1 MKTKNKIEPWLFLA
15 PALIIYVLIVI
26 MPILWSLSYSFTDW
40 SGIGKMK
47 FIRLDNYVKMFSDKT
62 LWIAF
67 KNNIFFMIVGTV
79 FQLFMGLVMAV
90 LLSSISKGS
99 NILRV
104 IYFIP
109 CIVSSMAICKIF
121 DKLLS
126 VQPRGV
132 LVAITD
138 MLGLAPHAFLSEPN
152 WALTFVTLIDG
163 YKFCGLYMIIFYSA
177 FMNVSQEVLE
187 SAYLDGCNWFQQLI
201 YIKFPLIKNIF
212 FMVLIILING
222 CLKGFDVSYILTKGG
237 PGNASELV
245 STYMYKTAFSMS
257 KFGYGSTL
265 GVLIMAESP
274 IAVGVIQL
282 VQKVAT
288 RKDSE

>member
-1 MKTKNKIEPWLFLA
+1 MKPKNKIEPWLFAA
-15 PALIIYVLIVI
+15 PALIIYIFIVI
-26 MPILWSLSYSFTDW
+26 LPILWSLTYSFTDW
-40 SGIGKMK
+40 NGIGEMD
-47 FIRLDNYVKMFSDKT
+47 FVGLDNYVKMFSDKT

-67 KNNIFFMIVGTV
+67 KNNIFFMILGTV
-79 FQLFMGLVMAV
+79 FQLLMGLVMAV
-90 LLSSISKGS
+90 LLSSIVKGS
-99 NILRV
+99 NLLRI

-121 DKLLS
+121 EKLLS

-132 LVAITD
+132 LVAIMD
-138 MLGLAPHAFLSEPN
+138 LLGLAPHAFLSEPD

-163 YKFCGLYMIIFYSA
+163 YKFCGLYMVIFYSA
-177 FMNVSQEVLE
+177 FMNVSKEVLE

-201 YIKFPLIKNIF
+201 YIKMPLIKNIF

-265 GVLIMAESP
+265 GVFIMAESLL
-274 IAVGVIQL
+274 AVGIVQLIQ
-282 VQKVAT
+282 KIAA
-288 RKDSE
+288 RGDE

>member
-1 MKTKNKIEPWLFLA
+1 MKPKNKIEPWLFAA
-15 PALIIYVLIVI
+15 PALIIYIFIVI
-26 MPILWSLSYSFTDW
+26 LPILWSLTYSFTDW
-40 SGIGKMK
+40 NGIGEMD
-47 FIRLDNYVKMFSDKT
+47 FVGLDNYVKMFSDKT

-67 KNNIFFMIVGTV
+67 KNNIFFMILGTV
-79 FQLFMGLVMAV
+79 FQLLMGLVMAV
-90 LLSSISKGS
+90 LLSSIVKGS
-99 NILRV
+99 NLLRI

-121 DKLLS
+121 EKLLS

-132 LVAITD
+132 LVAIMD
-138 MLGLAPHAFLSEPN
+138 LLGLAPHAFLSEPD

-163 YKFCGLYMIIFYSA
+163 YKFCGLYMVIFYSA
-177 FMNVSQEVLE
+177 FMNVSREVLE

-201 YIKFPLIKNIF
+201 YIKMPLIKNIF

-265 GVLIMAESP
+265 GVFIMAESLL
-274 IAVGVIQL
+274 AVGIVQLIQ
-282 VQKVAT
+282 KIAA
-288 RKDSE
+288 RGDE

>member
-1 MKTKNKIEPWLFLA
+1 MKPKNKIEPWLFAA
-15 PALIIYVLIVI
+15 PALIIYVFIVI
-26 MPILWSLSYSFTDW
+26 LPILWSLTYSFTDW
-40 SGIGKMK
+40 NGIGKMD
-47 FIRLDNYVKMFSDKT
+47 FVGLDNYVKMFSDKT

-67 KNNIFFMIVGTV
+67 KNNIFFMILGTV
-79 FQLFMGLVMAV
+79 FQLLMGLVMAV
-90 LLSSISKGS
+90 LLSSIVKGS
-99 NILRV
+99 NLLRI

-121 DKLLS
+121 EKLLS

-132 LVAITD
+132 LVAIMD
-138 MLGLAPHAFLSEPN
+138 LLGLAPHAFLSEPD

-163 YKFCGLYMIIFYSA
+163 YKFCGLYMVIFYSA
-177 FMNVSQEVLE
+177 FMNVSREVLE

-201 YIKFPLIKNIF
+201 YIKMPLIKNIF

-265 GVLIMAESP
+265 GVFIMAESLL
-274 IAVGVIQL
+274 AVGIVQLIQ
-282 VQKVAT
+282 KIAA
-288 RKDSE
+288 RGDE

>member
-1 MKTKNKIEPWLFLA
+1 MFA
-15 PALIIYVLIVI
+15 GPALVTYIFIVI
-26 MPILWSLSYSFTDW
+26 LPILWSLTYSFTDW
-40 SGIGKMK
+40 NGVGRMN
-47 FIRLDNYVKMFSDKT
+47 FVGLGNYIKLFDDKT

-67 KNNIFFMIVGTV
+67 RNNIFFMITGTV
-79 FQLFMGLVMAV
+79 FQLLMGLVMAI
-90 LLSSISKGS
+90 LLSSIVKGS
-99 NILRV
+99 NLLRV

-109 CIVSSMAICKIF
+109 CIVSSMAKYAMAICKIF
-121 DKLLS
+121 EKLLS
-126 VQPRGV
+126 VQPKGV
-132 LVAITD
+132 LAAVTD
-138 MLGLAPHAFLSEPN
+138 LLGLAPRAFLSEPD

-163 YKFCGLYMIIFYSA
+163 YKFCGLYMVIFYSA
-177 FMNVSQEVLE
+177 FMNVSQDVLE

-212 FMVLIILING
+212 FMVLIILVNG

-265 GVLIMAESP
+265 GVFIMIESLT
-274 IAVGVIQL
+274 AVGIVRLIQKMTADREE
-282 VQKVAT
+282 QG
-288 RKDSE
+288 

>member
-1 MKTKNKIEPWLFLA
+1 MFA
-15 PALIIYVLIVI
+15 GPALVVYIFIVI
-26 MPILWSLSYSFTDW
+26 LPILWSLTYSFTDW
-40 SGIGKMK
+40 NGVGRMN
-47 FIRLDNYVKMFSDKT
+47 FVGLGNYIKLFDDKT

-67 KNNIFFMIVGTV
+67 RNNIFFMITGTV
-79 FQLFMGLVMAV
+79 FQLLMGLVMAI
-90 LLSSISKGS
+90 LLSSIVKGS
-99 NILRV
+99 NLLRV

-121 DKLLS
+121 EKLLS
-126 VQPRGV
+126 VQPKGV
-132 LVAITD
+132 LAAVTD
-138 MLGLAPHAFLSEPN
+138 LLGLAPRAFLSEPD

-163 YKFCGLYMIIFYSA
+163 YKFCGLYMVI
-177 FMNVSQEVLE
+177 FMNVSQDVLE

-212 FMVLIILING
+212 FMVLIILVNG
-222 CLKGFDVSYILTKGG
+222 SLKGFDVSYILTKGG

-265 GVLIMAESP
+265 GVFIMIESLT
-274 IAVGVIQL
+274 AVGIVRLIQKMTADREE
-282 VQKVAT
+282 QG
-288 RKDSE
+288 

>member
-1 MKTKNKIEPWLFLA
+1 MKPKNKIEPWLFAA
-15 PALIIYVLIVI
+15 PALIIYIFIVI
-26 MPILWSLSYSFTDW
+26 LPILWSLTYSFTDW
-40 SGIGKMK
+40 NGIGKMD
-47 FIRLDNYVKMFSDKT
+47 FVGLDNYVKMFSDKT

-67 KNNIFFMIVGTV
+67 KNNIFFMILGTV
-79 FQLFMGLVMAV
+79 FQLLMGLVMAV
-90 LLSSISKGS
+90 LLSSIVKGS
-99 NILRV
+99 NLLRI

-121 DKLLS
+121 EKLLS

-132 LVAITD
+132 LVAIMD
-138 MLGLAPHAFLSEPN
+138 LLGLAPHAFLSEPD

-163 YKFCGLYMIIFYSA
+163 YKFCGLYMVIFYSA
-177 FMNVSQEVLE
+177 FMNVSKEVLE

-201 YIKFPLIKNIF
+201 YIKMPLIKNIF

-265 GVLIMAESP
+265 GVFIMAESLL
-274 IAVGVIQL
+274 AVGIVQLIQ
-282 VQKVAT
+282 KIAA
-288 RKDSE
+288 RGDE

>member
-1 MKTKNKIEPWLFLA
+1 MKPKNKIEPWLFA
-15 PALIIYVLIVI
+15 EPALIVYLVIVI
-26 MPILWSLSYSFTDW
+26 MPIVWSLTYSFTNW
-40 SGIGKMK
+40 SGIGNMK
-47 FIRLDNYVKMFSDKT
+47 FIGLDNYIEMFSDST
-62 LWIAF
+62 LWTAF
-67 KNNIFFMIVGTV
+67 KNNIYFMILGTV
-79 FQLFMGLVMAV
+79 FQLLMGLVMAV

-109 CIVSSMAICKIF
+109 CIISSMAICKIF
-121 DKLLS
+121 EKLLS

-138 MLGLAPHAFLSEPN
+138 ILGLPQHAFLSDPD

-163 YKFCGLYMIIFYSA
+163 YKFCGLYMVIFYSA
-177 FMNVSQEVLE
+177 FMNVDKEVLE
-187 SAYLDGCNWFQQLI
+187 SAYLDGCSWFQQLI

-212 FMVLIILING
+212 FMVLIILVNG

-265 GVLIMAESP
+265 GVFIMVESL
-274 IAVGVIQL
+274 IAVGIVQA
-282 VQKVAT
+282 VQKIAT
-288 RKDSE
+288 RKDEM

>member
-1 MKTKNKIEPWLFLA
+1 MKPKNKIEPWLFAA
-15 PALIIYVLIVI
+15 PALVIYVFIVI
-26 MPILWSLSYSFTDW
+26 LPVLWSLTYSFTDW
-40 SGIGKMK
+40 NGIGKLK
-47 FIRLDNYVKMFSDKT
+47 FIGLDNYVKLFSDKT

-67 KNNIFFMIVGTV
+67 KNNIFFMILGTV
-79 FQLFMGLVMAV
+79 FQLLMGLVMAV
-90 LLSSISKGS
+90 LLSSISRGS
-99 NILRV
+99 NFLRV

-121 DKLLS
+121 EKLLS

-138 MLGLAPHAFLSEPN
+138 LLGFAPHAFLSEPD

-163 YKFCGLYMIIFYSA
+163 YKFCGLYMVIFYSA
-177 FMNVSQEVLE
+177 FMNVSKDVLE
-187 SAYLDGCNWFQQLI
+187 SAHLDGCNWFQQLI

-212 FMVLIILING
+212 FMVLIILVNG

-265 GVLIMAESP
+265 GVFIMAESL
-274 IAVGVIQL
+274 IAVGIVQLIQ
-282 VQKVAT
+282 KIAA
-288 RKDSE
+288 RKDE